1 MADQQ
6 LRFAITA
13 SDAASG
19 TLARVGGA
27 LRDING
33 AAAGVVGVFR
43 SFGGALGSAA
53 IVGGLTAFVRST
65 AAGLDALN
73 DLKDATGA
81 SIENISA
88 LEDVAARTGTSFDTV
103 GASLVRFNQALAGAK
118 PGSEVAEA
126 FDRLGLSVAELKA
139 LDPAEALRR
148 AAVALAGFADD
159 GTRARYVQELFGRSV
174 REVAPFLN
182 DLAAKGE
189 LVAKVTTEQAQAA
202 ERFNQQLDALG
213 KNAKDA
219 GRALAGNLLPAIN
232 AVLERVAKSDLLAGN
247 LKGVLG
253 TDELGNLQSLAQA
266 QSNAMTLVGQQ
277 LERFD
282 RLAANGVAGAAER
295 AADLRGQL
303 TSLQTRALETTAKIK
318 ALTDTLAPNLGD
330 RAREDRGFTP
340 PLPKLPDLVGDTKKL
355 REAKVSFEDYAAS
368 ITQGIARLAEDTQT
382 VKLANL
388 NAQLAELDRLAAAGL
403 DPQIVR
409 EVRTALEGFATVEI
423 PPETVER
430 MRQVGD
436 ILAQTPSGMLDE
448 LVNLESALVEA
459 NLPAEQ
465 LAEAL
470 AVLDKRFEALIEPID
485 ETTEEISRFADQAA
499 RNIQDALGDTLVNVL
514 EGNFKS
520 IGKLWENLITRMV
533 AQALAANLNE
543 ALFGK
548 SFSGG
553 LFGAAIQGIFGGVG
567 GGGAAGAA
575 NGQWDI
581 LPPASAPAG
590 VGGNTVVYNV
600 AAGVSRNELLTAL
613 QMAQASNRADTQQTL
628 RRAGVT

>member
-43 SFGGALGSAA
+43 SFGGALSGAA
-53 IVGGLTAFVRST
+53 VVGGLSAFVRST

-103 GASLVRFNQALAGAK
+103 GTSLVRFNQALSSAK
-118 PGSEVAEA
+118 PGTDVTAA
-126 FDRLGLSVAELKA
+126 FQALGLSIAELKT

-159 GTRARYVQELFGRSV
+159 GNKARIVQELFGRSV

-182 DLAAKGE
+182 DLATKGE
-189 LVAKVTTEQAQAA
+189 LVAKVTTEQARAA
-202 ERFNQQLDALG
+202 ERFNQQLDALA
-213 KNAKDA
+213 KNARDA
-219 GRALAGNLLPAIN
+219 GRAIVGDLLPYLNQSLQVFSA
-232 AVLERVAKSDLLAGN
+232 LRSGPGLLAAVGEVF
-247 LKGVLG
+247 KGRQF
-253 TDELGNLQSLAQA
+253 TDAKEAFAFYQGAIADIDKRITGIKNDKRPLVAAFGGERIREL
-266 QSNAMTLVGQQ
+266 
-277 LERFD
+277 E
-282 RLAANGVAGAAER
+282 AER
-295 AADLRGQL
+295 AKLVQFLDVYREVLNTGNAGAGRGVGQIP
-303 TSLQTRALETTAKIK
+303 K
-318 ALTDTLAPNLGD
+318 P
-330 RAREDRGFTP
+330 
-340 PLPKLPDLVGDTKKL
+340 PKLPDIGGDPKKL
-355 REAKVSFEDYAAS
+355 REAKVTFEDYAAS
-368 ITQGIARLAEDTQT
+368 ITQGIARLAEETQT
-382 VKLANL
+382 AKLAKL
-388 NAQLAELDRLAAAGL
+388 NAQLAELDKLAAAGL

-423 PPETVER
+423 PPETVDR
-430 MRQVGD
+430 MRQVRD

-470 AVLDKRFEALIEPID
+470 AVLDKRFESLIEPID

-553 LFGAAIQGIFGGVG
+553 LFGAAIQGIFGSVG
-567 GGGAAGAA
+567 GGSAGAA

-628 RRAGVT
+628 RRAGVAV